1 MINIKAEI
9 KKEIIE
15 YYENIKYDIDLR
27 GQELLVLQK
36 ANNDLIVENY
46 LNLIN
51 KIDTICDLNLNEIN
65 SFFQTTNDENDIL
78 TKNEI
83 LFQSLST
90 YGIYFKHDQ
99 LKENAKNDLDKTG
112 LGSLVIFKG
121 LLNDDQSE
129 YLKCLIGN
137 HKSKNL
143 INFDQD
149 ILYLSTVFGIIKQ
162 FNHNCIEVDKEMNMY
177 LIKDHLDLTINF
189 PNCLSIENNTF
200 KSMGQNLTGLKSTR
214 FSQIFTLKSN
224 CFYNLSN
231 MKDLNLESVQLRQID
246 KDVFANLPNLE
257 SLNLSYNNLQ
267 FLESNTF
274 NGLNNL
280 KKLILRS
287 AIKESIHSNA
297 FNQLLNL
304 EYIDLSYNYG
314 LRQLDVNL
322 FNNLFKL
329 IHLNLSD
336 NSFEILKH
344 ETFKSL
350 TNLKVF
356 HLNSFECDRIEE
368 NPFNYLLNLEI
379 LNIDIQN
386 YVNYFQF
393 KNDIKLDK
401 LSIKKWNVK
410 FSNRL
415 NLVNLKTLDL
425 SHNVLK
431 TIKNDYFKHMPNLV
445 DLDLSYCEIKQI
457 EAKAFKK
464 LINLEKLNLRGN
476 SFMNKSIM
484 KSSRFDFLI
493 RLTSVRMLNMSNCKI
508 KTIDLRYFQNLTH
521 LIELDLSRNQFTTR
535 LNFNN
540 LSLRNQSAII
550 LL

>member
-1 MINIKAEI
+1 MNNIKAEI
-9 KKEIIE
+9 KQEIIE
-15 YYENIKYDIDLR
+15 HYDNIKYDFDLC
-27 GQELLVLQK
+27 GQELLQLQK
-36 ANNDLIVENY
+36 ANHDQIVENY
-46 LNLIN
+46 LKLID
-51 KIDTICDLNLNEIN
+51 KIDKICDMNLKEIN
-65 SFFQTTNDENDIL
+65 SFFQTIKDENVIL

-83 LFQSLST
+83 LFQSLTT

-99 LKENAKNDLDKTG
+99 LNENAKNDLDKNG
-112 LGSLVIFKG
+112 LGCLVIFKG

-149 ILYLSTVFGIIKQ
+149 ILQLSTVFEIIRQ
-162 FNHNCIEVDKEMNMY
+162 FNYNCIEVDTEMNKY
-177 LIKDHLDLTINF
+177 LKKDHLDLTINF
-189 PNCLSIENNTF
+189 QNCLSIENNTF
-200 KSMGQNLTGLKSTR
+200 KSMSHNLTGLKSTR

-287 AIKESIHSNA
+287 AIKESIHSKA
-297 FNQLLNL
+297 FDQLVNL

-329 IHLNLSD
+329 IHLDLSD

-350 TNLKVF
+350 TSLKVF

-410 FSNRL
+410 FSNKL

-431 TIKNDYFKHMPNLV
+431 RIKNDYFKHMPNLI

-457 EAKAFKK
+457 EAKAFTKS
-464 LINLEKLNLRGN
+464 INLEKLNLRGN